1 MGFFDSLKGIIN
13 AVKGER
19 DSGDD
24 ILMEEVQ
31 NELNGRNSPPERQR
45 PEISAEM
52 QEAMRRQRYADEIAK
67 NGQKGKTDYLLESA
81 SFIMV
86 VEDVFSITGRGVVA
100 TGKVTKGSVCVGDS
114 VKIVEIKLVGDHTEP
129 VLKDSTITAI
139 EQFRKMCDIANE
151 GDNVGIFL
159 SGVAKN
165 EVRRGF
171 MIMKVN

>member
-13 AVKGER
+13 AVKGEK
-19 DSGDD
+19 DDGDN

-31 NELNGRNSPPERQR
+31 NGLDGRNSRPERQR

-52 QEAMRRQRYADEIAK
+52 QEAMRLQRYADEIAK
-67 NGQKGKTDYLLESA
+67 NGQKGKTDFLMESA
-81 SFIMV
+81 SFILV
-86 VEDVFSITGRGVVA
+86 VEDVFSISGRGVVV
-100 TGKVTKGSVCVGDS
+100 TGKVTKGSACIGDA

-129 VLKDSTITAI
+129 VLRDSSITAI
-139 EQFRKMCDIANE
+139 EQFRKLCDVANE

-159 SGVAKN
+159 SGIAKN

>member
-19 DSGDD
+19 
-24 ILMEEVQ
+24 
-31 NELNGRNSPPERQR
+31 
-45 PEISAEM
+45 
-52 QEAMRRQRYADEIAK
+52 
-67 NGQKGKTDYLLESA
+67 
-81 SFIMV
+81 
-86 VEDVFSITGRGVVA
+86 
-100 TGKVTKGSVCVGDS
+100 
-114 VKIVEIKLVGDHTEP
+114 
-129 VLKDSTITAI
+129 
-139 EQFRKMCDIANE
+139 E